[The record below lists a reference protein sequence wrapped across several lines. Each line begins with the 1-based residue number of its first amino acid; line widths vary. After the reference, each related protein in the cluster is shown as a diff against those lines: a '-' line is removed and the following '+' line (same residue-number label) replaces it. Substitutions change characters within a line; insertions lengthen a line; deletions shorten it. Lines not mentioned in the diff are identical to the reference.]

1 MSQAIHRRHT
11 GENHLPGLRR
21 ELLAISHELHE
32 RGWVANHDG
41 NVTLRLPGQRWLA
54 TPTALSKRVLTEA
67 DLIVLDGGGR
77 VLQGGRRPFSEFR
90 IHRVVYEVRPDVMAV
105 VHAHPP
111 SATALSVIGQPVEP
125 RLIAEAIV
133 SLGDRVPLAAYQF
146 PNSADMLAELRK
158 LADDCDVITMANHGL
173 LAWGD
178 DLEQAFLRAELVEH
192 LATIQLRAMQAGQPR
207 LVPQVDVQRLLDKR
221 AAAGLGPA
229 ARRLRATRA

>member
-1 MSQAIHRRHT
+1 MSEAIHRRHL

-21 ELLAISHELHE
+21 ELLAVALELHG

-54 TPTALSKRVLTEA
+54 TPTALSKRVLTDN
-67 DLIVLDGGGR
+67 DLIVLDGDGR

-90 IHRVVYEVRPDVMAV
+90 IHRAIYEARPDAMAV

-111 SATALSVIGQPVEP
+111 CATALAVIGQAVEP

-133 SLGDRVPLAAYQF
+133 SLGDRVPLAAYHF
-146 PNSADMLAELRK
+146 PNSADMVAELRK
-158 LADDCDVITMANHGL
+158 LAADHDVITMANHGL

-192 LATIQLRAMQAGQPR
+192 LATIQLRASRAGQPR
-207 LVPQVDVQRLLDKR
+207 LVPEADVQRLLVSR
-221 AAAGLGPA
+221 TAAGLGPT
-229 ARRLRATRA
+229 ARRLRA